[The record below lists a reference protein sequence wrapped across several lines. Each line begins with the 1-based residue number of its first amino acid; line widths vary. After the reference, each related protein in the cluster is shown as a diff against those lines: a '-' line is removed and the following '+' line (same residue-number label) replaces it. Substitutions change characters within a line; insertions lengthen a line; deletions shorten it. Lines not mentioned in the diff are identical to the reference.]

1 MTRGGLGILA
11 LYKARPAYKICV
23 HIQEYNG
30 KTSPTEKL
38 FPVER
43 KFVFAKKSEVLIE
56 L

>member
-11 LYKARPAYKICV
+11 LYKARPACIICV
-23 HIQEYNG
+23 HLQEYNG
-30 KTSPTEKL
+30 KTSLTGKI
-38 FPVER
+38 FPVEY